1 MSQQYRVELAGP
13 VAKQLRKLEHTVR
26 RRVLLALHALS
37 DDPRPAG
44 ARKLVGTD
52 TAWRIRV
59 GDFRVIYEVDDAILT
74 VLVVRVGHRR
84 EVYDR

>member
-1 MSQQYRVELAGP
+1 MSRPYDVAFTGP
-13 VAKQLRKLEHTVR
+13 AAKQVRKLEHLIR
-26 RRVLLALHALS
+26 RRVLRAIEALS

-44 ARKLVGTD
+44 ATQLVGAEK
-52 TAWRIRV
+52 AWRIRV
-59 GDFRVIYEVDDAILT
+59 GDFRVIYEIDDEVVT

>member
-13 VAKQLRKLEHTVR
+13 VAKQLRKFEHTAR
-26 RRVLLALHALS
+26 RHVLLALQTLS
-37 DDPRPAG
+37 DNPRPSG
-44 ARKLVGTD
+44 ARKLVGAD

-59 GDFRVIYEVDDAILT
+59 GDFRVIYEVDDTILT